1 MPPLLTC
8 GRVYATLVRDTADPM
23 GEAIP
28 WEIVEIVMIPA
39 RTPFATRAAWYGAD
53 MARSNAWVRP
63 LGERER
69 GELDAALARVRRMPL
84 FEIAKADF
92 PLAATA
98 DFLAAVS
105 EELED
110 GLGAVRI
117 TGIPVTRYSEDEL
130 RRVFWGICSH
140 LGTAMYQ
147 NARGEIMGE
156 VRDESRDPEPTY
168 VIPQEGRVKSSRA
181 RARSTGPL
189 RFHTDRT
196 DVIAL
201 VCASNAK
208 AGGVSKIASTVTI
221 YNEILKRR
229 PDLIEV
235 LLEDFWR
242 SRPEDEDGGPGGGVF
257 KMPVFGIRDGK
268 LTSQYSRTFVEQAQ
282 EYPGVPRLT
291 AAQIA
296 AMDLLAEVAEEVC
309 LYAPFTPGDLQLL
322 NNHVVFHGRTAYE
335 DDPTQAQERLLFRLW
350 LSVPNSRP
358 LPEGFDVLWGS
369 IAPGA
374 IRGGAEQPVNRQRS
388 PLMPA

>member
-1 MPPLLTC
+1 M
-8 GRVYATLVRDTADPM
+8 AT
-23 GEAIP
+23 
-28 WEIVEIVMIPA
+28 A
-39 RTPFATRAAWYGAD
+39 RQPFATRAAWYGAG
-53 MARSNAWVRP
+53 MARSNAWVRA

-69 GELDAALARVRRMPL
+69 GEIDAALERVRRMPL
-84 FEIAKADF
+84 FEITKEDF
-92 PLAATA
+92 RLAATA
-98 DFLAAVS
+98 DFLADVS

-110 GLGAVRI
+110 GYGAVRI
-117 TGIPVTRYSEDEL
+117 TGIPVAHYSEDEL
-130 RRVFWGICSH
+130 RRVFWGLCAH

-147 NARGEIMGE
+147 NSRGEIMGE
-156 VRDESRDPEPTY
+156 VRDESRDASPTY
-168 VIPQEGRVKSSRA
+168 VMPQDGKVKSSRA

-189 RFHTDRT
+189 RFHTDRA

-201 VCASNAK
+201 VCARNGA
-208 AGGVSKIASTVTI
+208 AGGVSKLASAVTI
-221 YNEILKRR
+221 YNEILRRR

-235 LLEDFWR
+235 LLQDFWR

-268 LTSQYSRTFVEQAQ
+268 LTTQYSRTFVEQAQ

-291 AAQIA
+291 AEQIA

-335 DDPTQAQERLLFRLW
+335 DDPTAAQERLLLRLW
-350 LSVPNSRP
+350 LSVPNSRQ

-369 IAPGA
+369 IAAGA
-374 IRGGAEQPVNRQRS
+374 IRGGAVQTDHRRS
-388 PLMPA
+388 PLVPA

>member
-1 MPPLLTC
+1 M
-8 GRVYATLVRDTADPM
+8 AT
-23 GEAIP
+23 
-28 WEIVEIVMIPA
+28 A
-39 RTPFATRAAWYGAD
+39 RKPFATRAAWYGAD
-53 MARSNAWVRP
+53 LARSNAWVRT
-63 LGERER
+63 LGDREHR
-69 GELDAALARVRRMPL
+69 ELDAALARVRAMPL
-84 FEIAKADF
+84 FEIAREDF

-98 DFLAAVS
+98 DFLAGVS
-105 EELED
+105 DELED

-117 TGIPVTRYSEDEL
+117 TGIPVDRYSEDDL
-130 RRVFWGICSH
+130 RRVFWGICTH

-156 VRDESRDPEPTY
+156 VRDESRDPAPTY
-168 VIPQEGRVKSSRA
+168 VTSQEGRVKSSRA

-201 VCASNAK
+201 VCARNAK

-221 YNEILKRR
+221 FNEILKRR
-229 PDLIEV
+229 PDLVEV
-235 LLEDFWR
+235 LLRDFWR

-291 AAQIA
+291 AEQIA

-309 LYAPFTPGDLQLL
+309 LYAPFSPGDLQLL

-374 IRGGAEQPVNRQRS
+374 IRGGAEQPGSRQRS
-388 PLMPA
+388 PLVHA

>member
-1 MPPLLTC
+1 
-8 GRVYATLVRDTADPM
+8 
-23 GEAIP
+23 
-28 WEIVEIVMIPA
+28 MIPA
-39 RTPFATRAAWYGAD
+39 RTLFATRAAWYGAD

-63 LGERER
+63 LGEREC

-84 FEIAKADF
+84 FEIAKTDF

-117 TGIPVTRYSEDEL
+117 TGIPVARYSEDEL

-221 YNEILKRR
+221 YNEILRRR

-291 AAQIA
+291 EAQIA

-388 PLMPA
+388 PLVHA

>member
-1 MPPLLTC
+1 M
-8 GRVYATLVRDTADPM
+8 VMAT
-23 GEAIP
+23 
-28 WEIVEIVMIPA
+28 A
-39 RTPFATRAAWYGAD
+39 RQVLATRAAWYGAD
-53 MARSNAWVRP
+53 MARSNDWLRP
-63 LGERER
+63 LGDRER
-69 GELDAALARVRRMPL
+69 AELDAALTRVRAMPL
-84 FEIAKADF
+84 FEITKQDF

-117 TGIPVTRYSEDEL
+117 TGIPVARYSEDEL
-130 RRVFWGICSH
+130 RRVFWGICTH

-156 VRDESRDPEPTY
+156 VRDESRDSAPTY
-168 VIPQEGRVKSSRA
+168 VTPEQGKVKSSRA

-201 VCASNAK
+201 VCARNAK

-221 YNEILKRR
+221 YNEMLKRR
-229 PDLIEV
+229 PDLVEV
-235 LLEDFWR
+235 LFQDFWR

-257 KMPVFGIRDGK
+257 KMPVFGMRDGK

-291 AAQIA
+291 EAQIA

-309 LYAPFTPGDLQLL
+309 LYAPFAPGDLQLL
-322 NNHVVFHGRTAYE
+322 NNHVVFHGRTEYE
-335 DDPTQAQERLLFRLW
+335 DDPSQAQERLLFRLW

-388 PLMPA
+388 PLVHA

>member
-1 MPPLLTC
+1 MSHSPFFAVDPRET
-8 GRVYATLVRDTADPM
+8 VMAT
-23 GEAIP
+23 
-28 WEIVEIVMIPA
+28 A
-39 RTPFATRAAWYGAD
+39 RQPFATRAAWYGAD
-53 MARSNAWVRP
+53 MERSNAWVRP

-69 GELDAALARVRRMPL
+69 GEIDAALDRVRRIPL
-84 FEIAKADF
+84 FEIAKEDF

-105 EELED
+105 EELEN
-110 GLGAVRI
+110 GFGAVRV
-117 TGIPVTRYSEDEL
+117 TGIPVARYSEDEL
-130 RRVFWGICSH
+130 RRVFWGLCAH
-140 LGTAMYQ
+140 LGTAVYQ

-156 VRDESRDPEPTY
+156 VRDESRDASPTY
-168 VIPQEGRVKSSRA
+168 VVPQEGRVKSSRA

-201 VCASNAK
+201 VCARNAK
-208 AGGVSKIASTVTI
+208 AGGVSKLASTVTI

-235 LLEDFWR
+235 LLQDFWR

-257 KMPVFGIRDGK
+257 KMPVFGISDGK

-282 EYPGVPRLT
+282 ERPDVPRLT
-291 AAQIA
+291 EAQIA

-309 LYAPFTPGDLQLL
+309 LYAPFSPGDLQLL

-335 DDPTQAQERLLFRLW
+335 DDPTQAQDRLLFRLW

-358 LPEGFDVLWGS
+358 LPAGFDVLWGN

-374 IRGGAEQPVNRQRS
+374 LRGGAVQPDRRRS
-388 PLMPA
+388 PLVPA

>member
-1 MPPLLTC
+1 MT
-8 GRVYATLVRDTADPM
+8 M
-23 GEAIP
+23 
-28 WEIVEIVMIPA
+28 A
-39 RTPFATRAAWYGAD
+39 RQSFATRAAWYGAE
-53 MARSNAWVRP
+53 MARSHAWMRP

-84 FEIAKADF
+84 LEIAKEDF

-98 DFLAAVS
+98 DFLAAAS

-117 TGIPVTRYSEDEL
+117 TGIPVSRYGEDDL
-130 RRVFWGICSH
+130 RRVFWGVCAH

-156 VRDESRDPEPTY
+156 VRDESRDAAPSY
-168 VIPQEGRVKSSRA
+168 VAPQDGRVRSSRA
-181 RARSTGPL
+181 RARSTGAL

-201 VCASNAK
+201 LCVRNAK
-208 AGGVSKIASTVTI
+208 EGGVSKLASTVTI
-221 YNEILKRR
+221 YNEMLKRR
-229 PDLIEV
+229 PDLLDV
-235 LLEDFWR
+235 LFGDFWR
-242 SRPEDEDGGPGGGVF
+242 SRPEDEDGGPGLIF

-282 EYPGVPRLT
+282 EYPEVPRLT
-291 AAQIA
+291 EAQVA
-296 AMDLLAEVAEEVC
+296 AMDLLAEIAEEVC
-309 LYAPFTPGDLQLL
+309 FQAPFAPGDLQLL

-335 DDPTQAQERLLFRLW
+335 DDLAQAQDRLLFRLW
-350 LSVPNSRP
+350 LSVPNSRR
-358 LPEGFDVLWGS
+358 LPDGFDVLWGS

-374 IRGGAEQPVNRQRS
+374 IRGGAEQPVSRQRS
-388 PLMPA
+388 PLVPA